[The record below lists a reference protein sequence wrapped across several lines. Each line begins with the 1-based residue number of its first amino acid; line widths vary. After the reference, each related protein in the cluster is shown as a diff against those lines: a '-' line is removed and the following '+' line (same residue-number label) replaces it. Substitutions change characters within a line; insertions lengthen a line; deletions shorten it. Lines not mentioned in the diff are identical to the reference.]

1 MNIQDIVTRG
11 VVNIIPGKEELTKLL
26 ESGKKLNVYLGV
38 DPTAPRMHIGH
49 AVHIRKLKALVELG
63 HNVTFLVGDFTTR
76 IGDASDKDKER
87 PILTVEQIEENIK
100 TYQRQASKILDFS
113 NVNIVYN
120 SEWLKTLTF
129 ADVVQLTQHFSV
141 GDFIS
146 RELIKKRLA
155 EGGRVRLDET
165 LYPIMQGYDS
175 YHLDTDIQ
183 LGGADQTFNMQAGRT
198 LQTDLRNKESFVL
211 VSDYLEGTDGRKM
224 SKSWG
229 NAIWLEDEP
238 NEMYGK
244 VMSLRDDLIGKYFYL
259 ATSLSDVEIDDK
271 VQILEDGANPMPIKH
286 GLAYQIVKELHS
298 EKAAQNAQEEWKR
311 TFTEKV
317 PEYNQEV
324 QNQGTLLKTLAALD
338 GMSTSE
344 VKRLVGQKAVDVNG
358 ETVTDINLELKG
370 GEKVKVGKKIFVKV
384 V

>member
-1 MNIQDIVTRG
+1 MNINDIVTRG
-11 VVNIIPGKEELTKLL
+11 VVNIIPGKDELTKLL

-76 IGDASDKDKER
+76 IGDASDKDTER
-87 PILTVEQIEENIK
+87 PILTIEQIQENIK

-113 NVNIVYN
+113 KVNIVYN
-120 SEWLKTLTF
+120 SEWLSKLTF

-198 LQTDLRNKESFVL
+198 LQKDLRNKESFVL
-211 VSDYLEGTDGRKM
+211 VSDYLEGTDGLKM

-229 NAIWLEDEP
+229 NAIWIEDEP
-238 NEMYGK
+238 VEMYGK
-244 VMSLRDDLIGKYFYL
+244 VMSLKDDLIVKYFYL
-259 ATSLSDVEIDDK
+259 ATELSETEVSEKEKALNEGAHPMDV
-271 VQILEDGANPMPIKH
+271 KH
-286 GLAYQIVKELHS
+286 ELALQIVKELHS
-298 EKAAQNAQEEWKR
+298 EEDARKAQEEWKR
-311 TFTEKV
+311 TFSEKI
-317 PEYNQEV
+317 PEYNQEI
-324 QNQGTLLKTLAALD
+324 QNQGTLIKTLAALD
-338 GMSTSE
+338 GMSSSE
-344 VKRLVGQKAVDVNG
+344 VKRLVGQGAVDVNG
-358 ETVTDINLELKG
+358 VTVSEPNLEIHVEDKI
-370 GEKVKVGKKIFVKV
+370 KVGKKIFVKV
-384 V
+384 I